1 MSSRVLRSGCLVTYD
16 GNARV
21 TRLTDPDG
29 KADTLKYDASGRL
42 SSVTDRR
49 GGVTSYTYD
58 ATSWFLTKVTLPQV
72 PIDAGTGG
80 LATPPLNQG
89 GALPTA

>member
-1 MSSRVLRSGCLVTYD
+1 VTTFVYNSGSFTTEPPGPRGLGSSTTRALVVTCD

-21 TRLTDPDG
+21 TRMTDPDG

-49 GGVTSYTYD
+49 GGTCQRV
-58 ATSWFLTKVTLPQV
+58 
-72 PIDAGTGG
+72 
-80 LATPPLNQG
+80 
-89 GALPTA
+89 